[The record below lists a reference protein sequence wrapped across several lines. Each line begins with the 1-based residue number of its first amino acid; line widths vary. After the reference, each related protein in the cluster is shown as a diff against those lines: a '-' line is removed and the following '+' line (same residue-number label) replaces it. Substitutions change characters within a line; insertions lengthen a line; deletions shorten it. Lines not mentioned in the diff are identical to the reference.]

1 MSRTLKYDIEGA
13 DFRVAPEAL
22 AGDGLAKAFAPDLLP
37 PLRLTVDL
45 GFGRG
50 ELLLALAQA
59 EPEAALLGV
68 EYSYKRVLK
77 LARRLARTPLRN
89 VRLVCDTAEAIVGD
103 RLSPGSVAA
112 FWVNFPDPWP
122 KKRHHRRRLLQPAFV
137 RQLALR
143 LAPDGL
149 LHAATDHEGYAD
161 AIAEVLAGE
170 PLLENLHA
178 PAAFQLEP
186 PERVA
191 TAYELEWRAQGRSC
205 RYFAYRRTR
214 AAAVA

>member
-1 MSRTLKYDIEGA
+1 
-13 DFRVAPEAL
+13 
-22 AGDGLAKAFAPDLLP
+22 
-37 PLRLTVDL
+37 
-45 GFGRG
+45 
-50 ELLLALAQA
+50 
-59 EPEAALLGV
+59 
-68 EYSYKRVLK
+68 VLK

-103 RLSPGSVAA
+103 RLLPGSVAA

-143 LAPDGL
+143 LAPGGL
-149 LHAATDHEGYAD
+149 LHAATDHEGYAE

-178 PAAFQLEP
+178 PAAFRLEP

-191 TAYELEWRAQGRSC
+191 TAYELEWRAQGRAC